1 MHAPAVLSSKSHS
14 ACHQPAQGAL
24 LRWQSDKSG
33 SVSLAAT
40 LAHYQ
45 GCVASAV
52 FTIYSLNY
60 CYVQVT
66 KLPLK
71 SFFDLYFNLLWQ
83 FTNGGALV

>member
-52 FTIYSLNY
+52 FTASIT
-60 CYVQVT
+60 YVQVT